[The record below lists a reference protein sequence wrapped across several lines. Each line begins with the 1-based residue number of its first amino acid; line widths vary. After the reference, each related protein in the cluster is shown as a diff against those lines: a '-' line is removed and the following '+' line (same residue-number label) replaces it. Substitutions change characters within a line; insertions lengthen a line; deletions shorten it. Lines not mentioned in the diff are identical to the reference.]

1 MIVEIGHFALI
12 LALCVA
18 VTQSAVPMIGAHQNN
33 RGWMAV
39 AGPTAVAQLGLL
51 LISFFAL
58 MYAYVTSDFS
68 VKNVAANSNFE
79 ADDLQ
84 DQRRVGKPRRLNAA
98 LGIDPC
104 IVRRN
109 RCRLWTQS
117 PARSESAHACRTS
130 SRLRR
135 ISSVYYPD
143 VESVRTFGAR
153 TD

>member
-18 VTQSAVPMIGAHQNN
+18 VTQAAVPMIGAHQNN

-68 VKNVAANSNFE
+68 VKNVAANSNS
-79 ADDLQ
+79 L
-84 DQRRVGKPRRLNAA
+84 KPM
-98 LGIDPC
+98 I
-104 IVRRN
+104 
-109 RCRLWTQS
+109 
-117 PARSESAHACRTS
+117 
-130 SRLRR
+130 
-135 ISSVYYPD
+135 
-143 VESVRTFGAR
+143 
-153 TD
+153 